1 MFLDDAGLRFLALI
15 LVAMIG
21 NLSCASSG
29 AKINVRQYTR
39 YLEEVGPPCGPWDK
53 PLGDAQAH

>member
-1 MFLDDAGLRFLALI
+1 MKWPFLRQL
-15 LVAMIG
+15 
-21 NLSCASSG
+21 G

-53 PLGDAQAH
+53 PLGTAQAH